1 MPVYEWKGID
11 AKGKNKKGIIDAD
24 TPRGAKEKLKK
35 KGIFLSS
42 LTEGKAGGAA
52 RPGRARRGSAQTEEA
67 DSKSGSFL
75 SREIDFGRYFQRVSQ
90 AEVAIITRLFS
101 NLIAANIP
109 IVDSLTAI
117 IDQVENEQFKKV
129 LSHIR
134 EQVNEGTSLSDSMAE
149 HPKLFPPLYTNMVRA
164 GESSGSL
171 DIVMDRLAD
180 YTENQMALRTR
191 LRGAMTYPIIMM
203 IFALGVVAI
212 LFVLVIPKITKI
224 FQEAQVVLP
233 LSTQI
238 LIGISHFVS
247 EYWYLIIAMTIGAIM
262 LFRRWKNTEKG
273 RDRWDRI
280 LLKMPIIGDLVRMV
294 AVSRFARTLSTLL
307 SSGVPLLTAMDIV
320 KNILDNR
327 VLVKVLEEARDNI
340 REGESIA
347 QPLRRSGEFPP
358 IVTHMIA
365 IGEKSGQLEEML
377 GHVSKNYDVQV
388 ESKINALTSLLEP
401 FMIVMMGVV
410 VSFIVLSI
418 LLPILQINQQL
429 G

>member
-11 AKGKNKKGIIDAD
+11 EKGKNKKGIIDAE
-24 TPRGAKEKLKK
+24 TPRSAKDKLKK
-35 KGIFLSS
+35 RGVFITSIS
-42 LTEGKAGGAA
+42 EGKSGGVTATA
-52 RPGRARRGSAQTEEA
+52 KQRNENGE
-67 DSKSGSFL
+67 SGGLL
-75 SREIDFGRYFQRVSQ
+75 SRQVDIAKYFQRVKQ
-90 AEVAIITRLFS
+90 ADIAIITRLFA
-101 NLIAANIP
+101 NLITANIP
-109 IVDSLTAI
+109 IVESLTAI

-134 EQVNEGTSLSDSMAE
+134 EQVNEGSSMSDAMAE
-149 HPKLFPPLYTNMVRA
+149 YPKLFPPLYTNMVRA

-171 DIVMDRLAD
+171 DVVMDRLAD
-180 YTENQMALRTR
+180 YTENQMAMRSR

-203 IFALGVVAI
+203 IFAVGVVGI

-224 FQEAQVVLP
+224 FEEARVSLP

-238 LIGISHFVS
+238 LIGISEFVS
-247 EYWYLIIAMTIGAIM
+247 AYWYLIIMGTIGIIM
-262 LFRRWKNTEKG
+262 FFRKWKNSPKG
-273 RDRWDRI
+273 RDRWDRFV
-280 LLKMPIIGDLVRMV
+280 LKVPIAGELVRMI
-294 AVSRFARTLSTLL
+294 AVSRFSRTLSTLL

-327 VLVKVLEEARDNI
+327 VLVKVLEEARENI

-365 IGEKSGQLEEML
+365 VGEKSGQLEEML

-401 FMIVMMGVV
+401 FMIVVMGIV